1 MITYDDLK
9 VGTFINASG
18 TVTTLGGS
26 LMPAP
31 VVEAMERAAQ
41 SFVDLNELHEQAG
54 AWLAEFI
61 GVPAAFVSCGAASG
75 MQLAAAAC
83 MTGTDTDRVR
93 ALPQVA
99 GGKNE
104 FVISFVD
111 EHTYIHQGIEI
122 VGGKLAPAGSKERV
136 TTEDLVG
143 RITERTAAVVH
154 FLGKQTRAQ
163 LIEVVA
169 GAHARGVPVM
179 VDAAAQLPPR
189 ANLKEIVELGAD
201 LVVFSGARACA
212 VRRPRVWYWGNRSL
226 WKRRDS
232 TAVRRARWAEA

>member
-1 MITYDDLK
+1 
-9 VGTFINASG
+9 
-18 TVTTLGGS
+18 
-26 LMPAP
+26 
-31 VVEAMERAAQ
+31 
-41 SFVDLNELHEQAG
+41 
-54 AWLAEFI
+54 
-61 GVPAAFVSCGAASG
+61 

-154 FLGKQTRAQ
+154 FLGKQTKTQ
-163 LIEVVA
+163 LLEVIA
-169 GAHARGVPVM
+169 GAH
-179 VDAAAQLPPR
+179 
-189 ANLKEIVELGAD
+189 E
-201 LVVFSGARACA
+201 RACRSWWTQ
-212 VRRPRVWYWGNRSL
+212 RRNF
-226 WKRRDS
+226 
-232 TAVRRARWAEA
+232 RRA